1 MIEKRIGFLNLLI
14 LFALVIGLG
23 TSTQASGFDN
33 HRGGE
38 YFYNNFAR
46 IKAINFSD
54 EEKILAVCQ
63 STPKIPKGW
72 VVVGQGNVEDCRNN
86 SIAQPMFNAW
96 FIKKPGK
103 EEAVCQNSPLPD
115 DYAVAEE
122 VKIAACPG
130 GSSLIQNKNGWI
142 IRLIE

>member
-1 MIEKRIGFLNLLI
+1 MKRRIEVLNLLI
-14 LFALVIGLG
+14 LLVLVFGLQ
-23 TSTQASGFDN
+23 TSTQASGFDSYS
-33 HRGGE
+33 GGE

-54 EEKILAVCQ
+54 EDKVLAVCQ

-72 VVVGQGNVEDCRNN
+72 VVVGQENVEDCRNN
-86 SIAQPMFNAW
+86 SIAQPLFNAW
-96 FIKKPGK
+96 LIKKPGK
-103 EEAVCQNSPLPD
+103 EAIVCRNSPLPD
-115 DYAVAEE
+115 DYVVAGE

-130 GSSLIQNKNGWI
+130 GSSLIENKNGWV